1 MNKQN
6 YRITIQQKKR
16 ISETNFYNNLKI
28 LNYSSNI
35 KQDYAIL
42 NLKNHH
48 SRKNLNQNELS
59 NENQTNIKN
68 ISHLS
73 FTHNFLNPIFKQKS
87 SGNLLKKIKKEKI
100 NPIENNFN
108 RNKITILNM
117 DKINQTI
124 NMNNSIFTSRKYN
137 TKSADIE
144 NSSNDE
150 NNNNKNNM
158 KKKNKKLL
166 SRRKL
171 LNNQLTENFTDSFY
185 ISSKSLNKP
194 IINYHNL
201 KIKSSLTN
209 KIKEKIKEKNNTN
222 NNNNNNNSINY
233 IHLIKK
239 IPSLINPLIQKKQ
252 KKPLIKLYTPQV
264 SEKNKNKIPINPTL
278 IKKNNNDTFVD
289 NILSNKKLNVE
300 EIKENVK
307 KIKEEIKKETLEKI
321 IKKKERNFNEKT
333 PHSKSKSEITNR
345 ILAKQKLKKNQK
357 NKKCISSSGS
367 FLNNSQNANK
377 KFLTNLNINESLL
390 NKIVS
395 NQIKQKPKN
404 VFTKVNIIN
413 KKFNTIEYNLK
424 KDNNTISKNSGET
437 KEEDND
443 TDSICEN
450 NKENNNNNNII
461 NNNNNINNISKSSD
475 SITDVDDFN
484 DDKKITKHHKTIHQ
498 IFKIHKINRNPIL
511 RFNKE
516 YFEEE
521 NKEKKNISFIL
532 NFSLKNIYRI
542 LSYDNKIIYT
552 LNRINKSFNKFF
564 KIIIYEKIKIK
575 VLENQNIIRKKNIVK
590 KYLFKSSPLYS
601 NIKLLQKIYYENLYK
616 CKSSYDNVIKADL
629 PRTFPN
635 DNSFKEGKENY
646 NKLYRILSAYS
657 NYNFNIGYAQG
668 LNLIVGHILLTFEKE
683 EEIFIFIDGLIN
695 KFKLENFIGIN
706 NKMKEKLNQVG
717 KLIQKNVKKVCD
729 YLDKN
734 FLDHEFFSANWT
746 LTLMANSMS
755 NKNLMIFWDFMI
767 IFGWKF
773 FNYFVITVLN
783 FYEKVIISSSQDELP
798 FLMKNLLNSKQFDL
812 DLKNIINET
821 FYNMENR
828 DLD

>member
-1 MNKQN
+1 MSRQN
-6 YRITIQQKKR
+6 YRITIQHKKR
-16 ISETNFYNNLKI
+16 ISDTNFCNNLKL
-28 LNYSSNI
+28 LNYSSNN
-35 KQDYAIL
+35 KQDNSIL
-42 NLKNHH
+42 NIKYHH

-59 NENQTNIKN
+59 NENQSNKKN

-87 SGNLLKKIKKEKI
+87 SGNLLKKIKKERI
-100 NPIENNFN
+100 NPTENEFN
-108 RNKITILNM
+108 RNNIPNLKM
-117 DKINQTI
+117 EKINQT
-124 NMNNSIFTSRKYN
+124 NNSIFTSRKYN

-144 NSSNDE
+144 DSSNDE
-150 NNNNKNNM
+150 IISNNKIYQ
-158 KKKNKKLL
+158 KYKNKNGFT
-166 SRRKL
+166 RRRFF
-171 LNNQLTENFTDSFY
+171 NNHLTENFTDSFHIY
-185 ISSKSLNKP
+185 SKSLNKP
-194 IINYHNL
+194 IIHYHNL
-201 KIKSSLTN
+201 KIKNTLTN
-209 KIKEKIKEKNNTN
+209 TIKEKNYTN
-222 NNNNNNNSINY
+222 NNNNNSLNNL
-233 IHLIKK
+233 HLIKK
-239 IPSLINPLIQKKQ
+239 IPALINPLIQKKQ
-252 KKPLIKLYTPQV
+252 KKPLIKLYTPKV
-264 SEKNKNKIPINPTL
+264 IEKNKNKIPIKPTL
-278 IKKNNNDTFVD
+278 IKKNNRDTFVD
-289 NILSNKKLNVE
+289 NILSHKILNVE

-307 KIKEEIKKETLEKI
+307 KIKEEITKDTLEKI
-321 IKKKERNFNEKT
+321 IKKKERNFSAKT

-345 ILAKQKLKKNQK
+345 IFKKKKLAKNKTS
-357 NKKCISSSGS
+357 KKCISSNASL
-367 FLNNSQNANK
+367 LNNSQNTNK

-450 NKENNNNNNII
+450 NKENNNNNNNNI
-461 NNNNNINNISKSSD
+461 NNNNLSKSSD
-475 SITDVDDFN
+475 SITDVDDFS

-498 IFKIHKINRNPIL
+498 IFKIHKINRNSIL
-511 RFNKE
+511 RFNKD
-516 YFEEE
+516 YFDDID
-521 NKEKKNISFIL
+521 KEKKNISFIL
-532 NFSLKNIYRI
+532 NFSIKNIYRI

-552 LNRINKSFNKFF
+552 LNSINKSFHKLF
-564 KIIIYEKIKIK
+564 KSLIYENIKIK
-575 VLENQNIIRKKNIVK
+575 VLENQNIERKKNIVK

-601 NIKLLQKIYYENLYK
+601 NIRFLQKIYYENLYK

-635 DNSFKEGKENY
+635 DTSFKEGKENF

-668 LNLIVGHILLTFEKE
+668 LNLIVGHALLTFEKE

-695 KFKLENFIGIN
+695 KFKFENFIGIN
-706 NKMKEKLNQVG
+706 NKMKEKLNQIG
-717 KLIQKNVKKVCD
+717 KLIQKNEKKVCD

-746 LTLMANSMS
+746 LTLMSNSMS
-755 NKNLMIFWDFMI
+755 NKNLMIIWDFMI

-773 FNYFVITVLN
+773 FNYFIITILN
-783 FYEKVIISSSQDELP
+783 FYENVIISCSQDELP

-812 DLKNIINET
+812 DFKNIINET

-828 DLD
+828 ELD